1 MDLDYS
7 FNEKAIII
15 PRNYKINFKKTKSIT
30 SHFAIIGIGTIV
42 DDYPLDIN
50 FDKLSSFKDFINPFI
65 NKYLFSKRIIDVNV
79 LSEKLD
85 LDFNNLV
92 SESLIIH
99 NLNITSKLM
108 DSFRASKKLDSTS
121 SKKAME
127 FGTKLHFILEMLDFK
142 KPNYDLITD
151 AFLKDIVKSFINSP
165 LLINISNSKIYK
177 EYEFYDDFT
186 NTSGIIDLML
196 VYDDHIDI
204 IDYKTKNIDDESY
217 IKQLNVYKNYINR
230 VFNLPVNIYLY
241 SLLDKTYKNLN

>member
-1 MDLDYS
+1 M
-7 FNEKAIII
+7 
-15 PRNYKINFKKTKSIT
+15 NY
-30 SHFAIIGIGTIV
+30 
-42 DDYPLDIN
+42 
-50 FDKLSSFKDFINPFI
+50 KLSSFKDFINPFI
-65 NKYLFSKRIIDVNV
+65 NRYLFRKRMIDVNV

-85 LDFNNLV
+85 LDLSNLV

-99 NLNITSKLM
+99 NLNIKSKLM

-127 FGTKLHFILEMLDFK
+127 FGTKLHFVLEMLDFK
-142 KPNYDLITD
+142 KPNYDLIKD
-151 AFLKDIVKSFINSP
+151 AFLKDIVKSIINSP

-217 IKQLNVYKNYINR
+217 IKQLNVYENYINR
-230 VFNLPVNIYLY
+230 VFNLPVNTYLY
-241 SLLDKTYKNLN
+241 SLLDKSYKNLN

>member
-1 MDLDYS
+1 MTNNRKFDADTILKLIYQDYL
-7 FNEKAIII
+7 NK
-15 PRNYKINFKKTKSIT
+15 KINEERFIHLISILNYIP
-30 SHFAIIGIGTIV
+30 SVDYLALSDDEKQNLELSDIYNIIV

-65 NKYLFSKRIIDVNV
+65 NKYLFSKRMIDVNV

-85 LDFNNLV
+85 LNFKNLV

-142 KPNYDLITD
+142 NPNYDLIKD

-165 LLINISNSKIYK
+165 LLINISEILNFLAMPLAPLTKAFAPNINKTNPKIK
-177 EYEFYDDFT
+177 
-186 NTSGIIDLML
+186 I
-196 VYDDHIDI
+196 
-204 IDYKTKNIDDESY
+204 KN
-217 IKQLNVYKNYINR
+217 
-230 VFNLPVNIYLY
+230 
-241 SLLDKTYKNLN
+241 